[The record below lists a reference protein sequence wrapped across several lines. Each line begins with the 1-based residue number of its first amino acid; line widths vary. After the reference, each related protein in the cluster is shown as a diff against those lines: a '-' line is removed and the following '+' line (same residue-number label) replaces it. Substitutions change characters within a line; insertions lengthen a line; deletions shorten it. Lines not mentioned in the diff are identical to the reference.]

1 VRPPAHDF
9 DGSCRQLTP
18 ETRQP
23 IYELWDAELGVPLG
37 SYQSEDEALAAVR
50 TLCEQSPGL
59 RAPLGLIRDGTVL
72 VATGDQL
79 VERALSRA

>member
-1 VRPPAHDF
+1 V
-9 DGSCRQLTP
+9 TP
-18 ETRQP
+18 ETRSPTPDTRLDTRNP
-23 IYELWDAELGVPLG
+23 IYELWDAELGVALG